1 MKTYIFITF
10 AFFPILLQAQTKE
23 PELKLSLVQ
32 AVGLARE
39 NSTAA
44 LQAATLKE
52 TRYWQYR
59 NYKSDYLPQVSLD
72 ASLPDFTRNN
82 VAVTQPDGTVEFRP
96 VANDNSQLNLGIK
109 QPLRFSGGQVFMSS
123 NLLRF
128 RDFDRK
134 QTRYSGSPLVIGFNQ
149 PLFSFNSFKWD
160 KKIEPLKYEESKKK
174 YTEDLEYISKMA
186 STLFFD
192 LLIAQIN
199 HEIAVKNKKNNDTL
213 YKIGEM
219 KAGMGKLSRD
229 ELMQLKLA
237 SLNAGKALSQAD
249 LYVESAMLN
258 FKFYIGN
265 KSDAAIALLLPEK
278 LAKFDIDMSIAI
290 SEARKNKHQTVEFRR
305 TLLEAQ
311 KEVARAHGDNGLNA
325 SLFATFGLSNK
336 ANDIPGIYSN
346 PKDQQTLRIGVQ
358 VPILD
363 WGRSAARI
371 KTAQANQKLAEYS
384 IAMQEN
390 NFDQEI
396 YTQVKQFKLIRE
408 QMQNNVAA
416 DVTAQE
422 RYEIARNRYLLGD
435 LSITDL
441 NIALQEKDQAKRDYI
456 MSLKNFWDAYYNIRV
471 LTLYDFETGNRI
483 GTSD

>member
-1 MKTYIFITF
+1 MKTNNLLVLILFP
-10 AFFPILLQAQTKE
+10 FFLQAQKK
-23 PELKLSLVQ
+23 ELKLKLTLQQ
-32 AVGLARE
+32 AVSMARE
-39 NSTAA
+39 NSIAA

-59 NYKSDYLPQVSLD
+59 NYQSDYLPQVSLD

-96 VANDNSQLNLGIK
+96 VANDNSQLNLGIT
-109 QPLRFSGGQVFMSS
+109 QPLRFTGGQIFMRSD
-123 NLLRF
+123 LLRF
-128 RDFDRK
+128 HDFDRK
-134 QTRYSGSPLVIGFNQ
+134 QTRYSGSPLILGFSQ
-149 PLFSFNSFKWD
+149 PLFSFNSFSWD
-160 KKIEPLKYEESKKK
+160 KKIEPLKFEESKKK
-174 YTEDLEYISKMA
+174 YTEDLEYIGKQA
-186 STLFFD
+186 SILFFN

-199 HEIAVKNKKNNDTL
+199 HEIAVKNKKNNDAL
-213 YKIGEM
+213 YKIGGV

-249 LYVESAMLN
+249 FDMESATLN

-265 KSDAAIALLLPEK
+265 KNNSAIELILPEK
-278 LAKFDIDMSIAI
+278 PGDFEMDISKAI
-290 SEARKNKHQTVEFRR
+290 GEARKNKHQTVEFRR

-311 KEVARAHGDNGLNA
+311 KEVARAHGDNGFNA

-336 ANDIPGIYSN
+336 ADDIPGIYSN
-346 PKDQQTLRIGVQ
+346 PKDQQTLRIGVH

-371 KTAQANQKLAEYS
+371 KTAQANQKLLEYS

-396 YTQVKQFKLIRE
+396 YTQVKQFRLLRG
-408 QMQNNVAA
+408 QMQNNVEA
-416 DVTAQE
+416 DKTAQE
-422 RYEIARNRYLLGD
+422 RYEIARNRYVLGD

-456 MSLKNFWDAYYNIRV
+456 MSLRNFWDAYYNIRV